1 MRGIAMESFERDSGD
16 DDSSSVN
23 SFEEV
28 GPRGKTRTQLMKEL
42 IAKGPGK
49 KSLSDDEMPD
59 VLYTV
64 QYCNDAG
71 CIFET
76 RESDE
81 PFDPILLNNIAD
93 SGAKGLDASSSRRKP
108 VIEIKSRARVMS
120 VFRRGPPGA
129 AMPVV
134 VDVDDGYQYDY
145 QEPGRRYPPHTNV
158 TSTEKFQVEKT
169 EMLIH
174 SAELIAALS
183 AVVGYYPNVD
193 FSNPAEKVV
202 VEAPYCVLVH
212 HWREL
217 EQYKLTQPACHGVEY
232 SATTEKHIDILL
244 SFLRRSFGGKLEAEW
259 ARWNNPQGA
268 TATFELFWMLL
279 KPGEVVY
286 VEKNGEM
293 VPFVLSYVSPAEGS
307 VGGGGRDG
315 MDTILIDHWNV
326 GYHKGYLRRNSETT
340 YISPWAGER
349 EISTLQVVPARFA
362 GMGGPGAPGPKNV
375 AEKHIRL
382 GRTYWELA
390 KGPAYKEYD
399 GELLSRDSGRGG
411 NMTGRVIVDCEGWE
425 RFWDGPNGPSRT
437 QGQVPAKS
445 RNRREPSSQCRYY
458 LPQVLPRCSCSEC
471 KKAGVRP
478 GPSPFAGFERRDPR
492 SDSPPE
498 NEELYF
504 LVIQDIIPAFIL
516 GERRWAFLR
525 VERLRDVK
533 PDKDAFKY
541 LVLDPEVKLTVK
553 ALIGKFASTDGKVS
567 PWPNDFVKNKGEG
580 RIFLLHGSPGVGKT
594 CTAECV
600 AELTH
605 RPLLSLTSGDIST
618 SMSASSVE
626 RNLHYFLEL
635 GERFG
640 ALVLLDE
647 ADVYLEERRTRDLRR
662 NGLVSIF
669 LRALEY
675 YRGVLFLTT
684 NRVEAFDSAFTSR
697 IHVALHYRR
706 LNDDDR
712 RRVWMHNFERLERD
726 SGGKCYVPQSAR
738 EYAFESEDMKALRWN
753 GREIRNGLQT
763 AVALAETEA
772 VENGVETVTLTDKH
786 LRAVVKMSSG
796 FREFLKKSSERKRSR
811 GGKFWHVG
819 GSEDGDDGD
828 SNEEED
834 DEDEDEEASVSS
846 AETEDNH
853 RWDGNTVLNRA
864 YHQSASSPLPGY
876 PSQQQAQSQPPA
888 QYQTGF

>member
-1 MRGIAMESFERDSGD
+1 M
-16 DDSSSVN
+16 
-23 SFEEV
+23 
-28 GPRGKTRTQLMKEL
+28 
-42 IAKGPGK
+42 
-49 KSLSDDEMPD
+49 
-59 VLYTV
+59 
-64 QYCNDAG
+64 
-71 CIFET
+71 
-76 RESDE
+76 
-81 PFDPILLNNIAD
+81 LLNNIAD
-93 SGAKGLDASSSRRKP
+93 KGTKGLDVSSRPRRKP
-108 VIEIKSRARVMS
+108 VIEIRSRVSSMS
-120 VFRRGPPGA
+120 VVRRDRPRAVPLREY
-129 AMPVV
+129 
-134 VDVDDGYQYDY
+134 DDFDDGYHQYGY
-145 QEPGRRYPPHTNV
+145 QEPASSRYPSHRNV
-158 TSTEKFQVEKT
+158 TSTEKFQVEKM
-169 EMLIH
+169 EMVIH
-174 SAELIAALS
+174 SPELISALS
-183 AVVGYYPNVD
+183 AVVGYYPDVD
-193 FSNPAEKVV
+193 FSNPAEPVV
-202 VEAPYCVLVH
+202 VEAPYFVLVH

-217 EQYKLTQPACHGVEY
+217 EQYKLNQPACHGAVY

-244 SFLRRSFGGKLEAEW
+244 SFLRKSFDGKLEAEW

-268 TATFELFWMLL
+268 TATFEMFWMLL

-286 VEKNGEM
+286 MEKYGEM
-293 VPFVLSYVSPAEGS
+293 VPFVLSSVFSPLIS
-307 VGGGGRDG
+307 SGGGRADG
-315 MDTILIDHWNV
+315 NAKTLGSYMIEYWNV
-326 GYHKGYLRRNSETT
+326 GYYKGYLQRHMEST

-349 EISTLQVVPARFA
+349 EISTLEVVPARFA
-362 GMGGPGAPGPKNV
+362 GTGGPDAPGAKTV
-375 AEKHIRL
+375 AEKQIRL
-382 GRTYWELA
+382 GRTYWELT

-399 GELLSRDSGRGG
+399 GELFMRDSARGG

-425 RFWDGPNGPSRT
+425 RFLDGPNLTSGI
-437 QGQVPAKS
+437 QVHQVPAVS
-445 RNRREPSSQCRYY
+445 RNRRDPSPPCRDY

-471 KKAGVRP
+471 KRAGVQP

-504 LVIQDIIPAFIL
+504 LVTRDTIPAFIL
-516 GERRWAFLR
+516 GERRWASLR

-541 LVLDPEVKLTVK
+541 LVLDPEVKMTVK
-553 ALIGKFASTDGKVS
+553 ALIGKFASADGKVS

-618 SMSASSVE
+618 SMSAGSVE

-763 AVALAETEA
+763 AVALAESEA

-786 LRAVVKMSSG
+786 LRAVVRMSSG

-811 GGKFWHVG
+811 GRKFWDIG
-819 GSEDGDDGD
+819 GSEDEDEGD

-834 DEDEDEEASVSS
+834 DEEEDEEGSVSS

-853 RWDGNTVLNRA
+853 KWDGNTVLRPA
-864 YHQSASSPLPGY
+864 YHPSTSSPLPQGY
-876 PSQQQAQSQPPA
+876 HPQQQAPPQPQA